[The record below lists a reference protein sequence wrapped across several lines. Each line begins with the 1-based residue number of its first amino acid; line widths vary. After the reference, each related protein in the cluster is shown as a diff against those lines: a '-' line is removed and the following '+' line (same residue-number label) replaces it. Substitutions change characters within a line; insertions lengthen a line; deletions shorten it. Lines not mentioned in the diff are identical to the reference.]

1 MSGVQPA
8 DPARIGVTGSIA
20 SDHLMTFPGSF
31 AEVLMP
37 DKLDKVALSFLVDDL
52 EIRRGG
58 VGANIG
64 FGLGLLGLSP
74 VLIGA
79 VGADFTEHE
88 LWLKQ
93 HGVDTSGVRVSDRRH
108 TARFVCTTDRDHNQ
122 IATFYA
128 GAMAEARHIR
138 LTEVAQRVGSF
149 HLTIISP
156 NDPEAMVSHT
166 EECRDEGYAFLADPS
181 QQLARADGDTAR
193 ILVEGAAGLFTNE
206 YERQLLAQKTGWSQ
220 EEILGK
226 VGMWVTTLGASGAE
240 VRRRGE
246 GPVTVPSVPPRQA
259 ADPTGAGDA
268 FRAGFIAGQAWDLG
282 DERSAQL
289 GCLLATLALESVGPQ
304 EYQLDRDDWLKRF
317 AAAYGDTAAADI
329 EPRLPAG
336 PGELAAAEP
345 A

>member
-1 MSGVQPA
+1 MSTPRAG
-8 DPARIGVTGSIA
+8 RIAVTGSIA

-31 AEVLMP
+31 TEHLIEGH
-37 DKLDKVALSFLVDDL
+37 LDRVSLSFLADEL

-58 VGANIG
+58 VAANIG

-88 LWLKQ
+88 LWLQQ
-93 HGVDTSGVRVSDRRH
+93 HGVDTSGVRVSGRRH

-128 GAMAEARHIR
+128 GAMAEARYIR
-138 LTEVAQRVGSF
+138 LTEVVQRAGSF
-149 HLTIISP
+149 RTTIISP
-156 NDPEAMVSHT
+156 NDPDAMVAHT
-166 EECRDEGYAFLADPS
+166 EECREAGYAFLADPS

-193 ILVEGAAGLFTNE
+193 TLVEGAAGLFTNE
-206 YERQLLAQKTGWSQ
+206 YERQLLQQKTGWPAG
-220 EEILGK
+220 EILGK

-240 VRRRGE
+240 VRRQGE
-246 GPVTVPSVPPRQA
+246 PPVTVPSVPPRQA

-268 FRAGFIAGQAWDLG
+268 FRAGFVAGMAWELG

-304 EYQLDRDDWLKRF
+304 EYQLDRADWLARF
-317 AAAYGDTAAADI
+317 AAAYGDSAAADI

-336 PGELAAAEP
+336 VGVP
-345 A
+345 ATAR